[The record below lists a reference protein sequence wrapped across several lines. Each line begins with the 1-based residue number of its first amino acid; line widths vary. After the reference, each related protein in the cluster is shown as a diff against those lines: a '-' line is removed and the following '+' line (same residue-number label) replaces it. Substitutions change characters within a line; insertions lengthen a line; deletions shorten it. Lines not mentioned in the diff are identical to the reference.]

1 MFSAPVTTA
10 VKAKIAHARRSG
22 FDEYSADI
30 VYLQRIAKR
39 SRYSR
44 GPIIASSPTFVV
56 QNPVFSHTLVRE
68 ILPETTIRVGFMV
81 LLPS

>member
-68 ILPETTIRVGFMV
+68 ILHETTIRVGFMV